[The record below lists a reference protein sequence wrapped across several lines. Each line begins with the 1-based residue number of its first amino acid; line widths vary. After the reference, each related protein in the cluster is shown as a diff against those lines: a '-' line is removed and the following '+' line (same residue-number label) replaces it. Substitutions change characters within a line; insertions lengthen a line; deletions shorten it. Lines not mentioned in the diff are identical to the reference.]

1 MRLTRLDLLKY
12 GAFEGRSLT
21 LRPDAKLHVIF
32 GANEAGKSSTLSAV
46 RDLLFGFPSRTPYD
60 FRFKASE
67 LRLGGEVLSKAGA
80 RLAFVRRKGNARTLL
95 EPDGKPLDDTALT
108 PYLGQM
114 TPEIFRSAFGLD
126 AEKLREGAG
135 ELMQARGEVGSSLM
149 AAASGMRGLTRLR
162 SDIEERADGIFTP
175 NKSQTRAFYQAR
187 DRYEAA
193 TKAIREHG
201 LLATGWKRLN
211 DAIAQNEARLA
222 ELRQAG
228 RKRSET
234 RARIERLKRLAPL
247 LRKIETQEQALAEA
261 ADLTITPA
269 GYPARLGEALEGAAR
284 AQESHR
290 KAEAERAEAEALL
303 AEISVEAALIDRAGE
318 IEALVQ
324 RIGEVLQYERELPG
338 VDRDR
343 DAASADLDSKA
354 RALGLTSGELLEQRQ
369 PSAGDLAL
377 LRDLTDEGRRL
388 VERRANFEESR
399 NKELEGLADI
409 DALNQTRVHLTDPAP
424 LREQWHALDVLK
436 AAATHEQKATN
447 LMREEEALRDDALR
461 LKPPVADLSRLA
473 STPLPTTEVLAAFT
487 KRFDGVQTLLRDAD
501 REIADVETRIKT
513 LRSSLDALAAGG
525 DVPTPDLIA
534 ATRSARDVEW
544 ALLRA
549 TLFGETNALSG
560 SALAGSV
567 ARFERANENADRLS
581 DSAVRDASRVADF
594 AAKTKELTSE
604 AKNLA
609 NVQAK
614 RAAHIAAGDAI
625 ESDWVALWSPVGVA
639 PLSHRDMEIWRK
651 TLDDLIR
658 RYVRQSEMRHE
669 VRRAEEELA
678 ALSAPLCALVKA
690 CGLAEIEGLDVMRQG
705 HRVEARLQE
714 LTKAWDES
722 RTQARIREEIVRR
735 IAKLDGELT
744 NLCAGQA
751 DWAERWKVAL
761 PKAGLS
767 PDATIV
773 EALAALD
780 IWKLAPASIEKRNS
794 LARRVNGMRRNRTQF
809 EDDARALLATLT
821 PDLAT
826 LPPTLGVERL
836 NERLASARRA
846 EARREEIA
854 RRMGACEATLRK
866 AQSALADARA
876 RLDELASTLPPCDD
890 LGALQAR
897 LAQREAMA
905 AALSDLRVQFA
916 DQADGHGE
924 AQVRA
929 ELEGFDPD
937 RAQADLD
944 ALQQEDE
951 RSALESNEAYAAV
964 KEAKRQIEAWE
975 QGLGSEAAS
984 QQRVN
989 AEGEMQEAARSW
1001 LVLRLAGAMLA
1012 DALERHRATRQDPL
1026 MARASALFAALTG
1039 GAFSG
1044 IVQSYG
1050 EDGVE
1055 ALFGKRANGEE
1066 VPVGGLKE
1074 TPRGGLSEGTR
1085 DQLYLALRLAYVEDY
1100 AARAEPAPFIADDLF
1115 TSFDDART
1123 AHGLRALADVGARA
1137 QCVLFTHH
1145 RHVAELAQVELG
1157 ADLDLIE
1164 I

>member
-1 MRLTRLDLLKY
+1 MRITRLDLLKY
-12 GAFEGRSLT
+12 GAFEGRSMV
-21 LRPDAKLHVIF
+21 LRPDAKLHVIL
-32 GANEAGKSSTLSAV
+32 GANEAGKSSTLAAV
-46 RDLLFGFPSRTPYD
+46 SDLLFGFPSRTPYD
-60 FRFKASE
+60 FRFKAAE
-67 LRLGGEVLSKAGA
+67 LRLGGEVASSAGGK
-80 RLAFVRRKGNARTLL
+80 LAFVRRKGTKNTLL
-95 EPDGKPLDDTALT
+95 DLTDKPLDDHALA

-114 TPEIFRSAFGLD
+114 TREVFAKAFGLD
-126 AEKLREGAG
+126 AERLREGA
-135 ELMQARGEVGSSLM
+135 EALLQARGEVGSSLM
-149 AAASGMRGLTRLR
+149 AAASGIRGLTRLR
-162 SDIEERADGIFTP
+162 RDIEDRAEGIFTP
-175 NKSQTRAFYQAR
+175 NKSQSRAFYQAR
-187 DRYEAA
+187 DRYEGAK
-193 TKAIREHG
+193 KAIGENELR
-201 LLATGWKRLN
+201 ASGWKRLN
-211 DAIAQNEARLA
+211 EAVARNEELLA
-222 ELRQAG
+222 ALTQEG
-228 RKRSET
+228 RKRAME
-234 RARIERLKRLAPL
+234 RARVERLKRLAPL
-247 LRKIETQEQALAEA
+247 LRKIETQEQALADQ
-261 ADLTITPA
+261 ADLPA
-269 GYPARLGEALEGAAR
+269 APPGYPARLGEALEGAAK
-284 AQESHR
+284 AQEIHS
-290 KAEAERAEAEALL
+290 KAEAERAEAQALL
-303 AEISVEAALIDRAGE
+303 AEISVEAALIERAGE

-369 PSAGDLAL
+369 PTAGDLAL

-447 LMREEEALRDDALR
+447 LRREEEALRDDALR
-461 LKPPVADLSRLA
+461 LKPPVSDLSRLA

-487 KRFDGVQTLLRDAD
+487 NRFDGVQTLLRDAD

-513 LRSSLDALAAGG
+513 LRTSLDALAAGG

-534 ATRSARDVEW
+534 ASRSARDVEW

-549 TLFGETNALSG
+549 TLFGEANALSG
-560 SALAGSV
+560 SALAASV
-567 ARFERANENADRLS
+567 TRFERANENADRLS

-604 AKNLA
+604 AKNLVK
-609 NVQAK
+609 VQAK

-625 ESDWVALWSPVGVA
+625 ESAWGALWSPVGVA

-651 TLDDLIR
+651 NLDDLIR

-678 ALSAPLCALVKA
+678 DLSAPLCALVKA
-690 CGLAEIEGLDVMRQG
+690 CGLAEIEGLDVTRQG

-722 RTQARIREEIVRR
+722 RTQARIREEIARR

-744 NLCAGQA
+744 SLCAGQA
-751 DWAERWKVAL
+751 DWAERWKAAL

-809 EDDARALLATLT
+809 EDDARALLAALS

-826 LPPTLGVERL
+826 LAPTLGVERL
-836 NERLASARRA
+836 NERLAAARRA
-846 EARREEIA
+846 EARREEID
-854 RRMGACEATLRK
+854 RRMSACEATLRK
-866 AQSALADARA
+866 AQSALAEARGK
-876 RLDELASTLPPCDD
+876 LDELAATLPPCDD
-890 LGALQAR
+890 LSALQAR
-897 LAQREAMA
+897 LARRDALA
-905 AALSDLRVQFA
+905 AALADLRAQFA

-929 ELEGFDPD
+929 ELGGFDPD
-937 RAQADLD
+937 RAQADLA

-951 RSALESNEAYAAV
+951 RSTRESNEAYAAL
-964 KEAKRQIEAWE
+964 KDARRQIEDWTS
-975 QGLGSEAAS
+975 GLGSEAAS

-989 AEGEMQEAARSW
+989 AEAEMQEAGRSW
-1001 LVLRLAGAMLA
+1001 LVLRLAGAMLEE
-1012 DALERHRATRQDPL
+1012 ALERHRATRQDPL
-1026 MARASALFAALTG
+1026 MGRASALFAALTG

-1044 IVQSYG
+1044 VGQSYG

-1055 ALFGKRANGEE
+1055 ALFGKRANGED
-1066 VPVGGLKE
+1066 VAIA
-1074 TPRGGLSEGTR
+1074 GLSEGTR

-1100 AARAEPAPFIADDLF
+1100 AARAEPTPFIADDLF

-1123 AHGLRALADVGARA
+1123 AHGLRALADVGASA

-1145 RHVAELAQVELG
+1145 RHVAEIAQAVLG
-1157 ADLDLIE
+1157 ADLDLSE